1 MYKVISN
8 VERMNNPKL
17 HKGVKACLC
26 RATQRQVV
34 DEVVEK
40 NGRMIRQSVIKEV
53 DPRVN
58 FEGYKVSDFTIE
70 NLQASGAIANLKVV
84 TTAGSPMS
92 SVDSASEVLGAIEE
106 INL

>member
-17 HKGVKACLC
+17 HKGAKKCLC
-26 RATQRQVV
+26 SITQRQVV

-40 NGRMIRQSVIKEV
+40 NGRMIRQSTIKEV

-84 TTAGSPMS
+84 TTAGSAMG
-92 SVDSASEVLGAIEE
+92 SVDAASEVLSVIEE
-106 INL
+106 IN